1 MGKVLVFITKCN
13 HKKVAVWFDDENEAK
28 AYLVD
33 TYRRE
38 IKIVPYY
45 DYKESYITE
54 NGEYAQ
60 IAAGIYSTK
69 IYLCNEFKYKSK
81 YRKIK

>member
-13 HKKVAVWFDDENEAK
+13 HKKVAVWCDDENEAK
-28 AYLVD
+28 EYLVD

-38 IKIVPYY
+38 IKVVPYY

-54 NGEYAQ
+54 DEEYAQ

-69 IYLCNEFKYKSK
+69 IYLCKEFKYKSK

>member
-1 MGKVLVFITKCN
+1 MGKILVFIAKSN
-13 HKKVAVWFDDENEAK
+13 HMKKAVWFDEEDDAK
-28 AYLVD
+28 EYLVD

-54 NGEYAQ
+54 DGEYAQ

-69 IYLCNEFKYKSK
+69 IYLCKDFKYESK